1 MLTKSRPPDSGRFYL
16 EGGKLSALLLA
27 GLMAFPVF
35 FQVSGSGLSLAPR
48 FSNESTGQ
56 LILPLFYILSPLLV
70 LFFMFRIR
78 DIRPPVNI
86 TALIL
91 TLFVCYTFG
100 ISWGVITGQI
110 NNEVTRSISRYLQ
123 SCIPLFSALLGIQ
136 VATIYRSN
144 ERHVWLFSFVKFF
157 CYFTI
162 CILILYAFQTLL
174 TGSGSRF
181 SFLADHIG
189 PFYNPKIKRFFPSLL
204 ALSACFFISI
214 GICKAVNHRRS
225 INLFLILGVIAIAGT
240 FSFWSRTAVVM
251 LFFGFITPLFYF
263 KSAAKVAAYLT
274 LGGTAFVFGITFL
287 MTSEAEALLS
297 FQRTINT
304 FAFLLDAGGE
314 ENYGDDVRFVRIAF
328 ATSEMLSS
336 PFGSGFET
344 HDQYLFPIADI
355 AVAENGFL
363 DVGVRGGV
371 IAMLSL
377 IVLSL
382 RSLAITHSYAR
393 NKDAVAIG
401 VHSAN
406 LALIIGG
413 LPWLHFATEAY
424 FSSFFWFFLSFTNCT
439 PFRSANPRLNNIA
452 PINFARAFR

>member
-1 MLTKSRPPDSGRFYL
+1 L
-16 EGGKLSALLLA
+16 ALLLA

-56 LILPLFYILSPLLV
+56 LILPLFYILSPVLV
-70 LFFMFRIR
+70 LFFIFRIR
-78 DIRPPVNI
+78 KLQLPVNI
-86 TALIL
+86 TALIF
-91 TLFVCYTFG
+91 TLFACYTFG
-100 ISWGVITGQI
+100 ISWGAISGQI
-110 NNEVTRSISRYLQ
+110 NNEVTRSISRYIQ
-123 SCIPLFSALLGIQ
+123 SCLPLFSALLGIQ
-136 VATIYRSN
+136 VATLYRAS
-144 ERHVWLFSFVKFF
+144 ERHVWMFSFVKLF
-157 CYFTI
+157 CYFTTS
-162 CILILYAFQTLL
+162 ILALYAAQTLL

-204 ALSACFFISI
+204 ALAACFFISI
-214 GICKAVNHRRS
+214 GICKAVNHRK
-225 INLFLILGVIAIAGT
+225 IFNMYLILGVIAIAGT

-251 LFFGFITPLFYF
+251 LIFGFITPLFYF

-274 LGGTAFVFGITFL
+274 LGGTAFVVGITLL

-344 HDQYLFPIADI
+344 HEQYLFPIADI

-363 DVGVRGGV
+363 DVGVRGGI
-371 IAMLSL
+371 IAMMSL
-377 IVLSL
+377 VFLSL
-382 RSLAITHSYAR
+382 RGLAITHSYAKS
-393 NKDAVAIG
+393 KDSTAIA
-401 VHSAN
+401 VHSVN

-413 LPWLHFATEAY
+413 LPWLHFTTEAY
-424 FSSFFWFFLSFTNCT
+424 FSSFFWFFLSVTNCT
-439 PFRSANPRLNNIA
+439 PFIGRKLKISNMA
-452 PINFARAFR
+452 PMTSRHF

>member
-1 MLTKSRPPDSGRFYL
+1 MLTKSRPPGSGRSYL
-16 EGGKLSALLLA
+16 EGGKQSALLLA
-27 GLMAFPVF
+27 GLMALPVF

-56 LILPLFYILSPLLV
+56 LILPLFYILSPLLA
-70 LFFMFRIR
+70 LTLIFRIR
-78 DIRPPVNI
+78 NFQPPVKI
-86 TALIL
+86 TALIF
-91 TLFVCYTFG
+91 TLFACYTFG

-136 VATIYRSN
+136 VATLYRPS
-144 ERHVWLFSFVKFF
+144 ERHLWTCSFVKFF
-157 CYFTI
+157 CYFTTS
-162 CILILYAFQTLL
+162 ILALYAVQTLL

-204 ALSACFFISI
+204 ALAACFFISI
-214 GICKAVNHRRS
+214 GICRAVNHRRA
-225 INLFLILGVIAIAGT
+225 INIYLILGMVAIGGT

-251 LFFGFITPLFYF
+251 LIFGFITPLFYF
-263 KSAAKVAAYLT
+263 KSAAKVAAYLA
-274 LGGTAFVFGITFL
+274 LGGSAFAVGITLL

-344 HDQYLFPIADI
+344 HEQYLFPIADI

-363 DVGVRGGV
+363 DVGVRGGI
-371 IAMLSL
+371 IAMISL

-382 RSLAITHSYAR
+382 RGLAITHSYAKSK
-393 NKDAVAIG
+393 NAVAIG

-406 LALIIGG
+406 LALIVGG

-424 FSSFFWFFLSFTNCT
+424 FSSFFWFFLSVTNCT
-439 PFRSANPRLNNIA
+439 PFSGRKPRM
-452 PINFARAFR
+452 INMLPMNFTQTSR